1 MTNILQATFES
12 TDDGVVT
19 KKCIIVLIT
28 YVAQLSFYNLVQAVK
43 TKVYNSK
50 IFILRWSKVLT
61 THTPTADG
69 IIYILFVSGIV
80 ITMSETNKI
89 SWGAG
94 ITSW

>member
-28 YVAQLSFYNLVQAVK
+28 YVAQLLFYNLVQAVK

-50 IFILRWSKVLT
+50 IFILRWSKIFDHP
-61 THTPTADG
+61 HTNCWRDYKYLVCLRHSYNYAWDKQNFMG
-69 IIYILFVSGIV
+69 QV
-80 ITMSETNKI
+80 
-89 SWGAG
+89 
-94 ITSW
+94 